1 MLWLLE
7 AEEKKLFEELWS
19 TQTSQR
25 CMKRKIKDFGSIVKD
40 FGEEKIKGASTKR
53 RRAQHAYATI

>member
-1 MLWLLE
+1 
-7 AEEKKLFEELWS
+7 
-19 TQTSQR
+19 
-25 CMKRKIKDFGSIVKD
+25 MKRKIKDFGSIVKD

>member
-1 MLWLLE
+1 MVVRSRR
-7 AEEKKLFEELWS
+7 KKLFEELWS

-25 CMKRKIKDFGSIVKD
+25 YMKRKIKDFGSIVKD